1 MKRVYLLVLILI
13 LFLTGCNK
21 SYYMSDEE
29 IRLIY
34 DKYSKRG
41 TDNDNT
47 IKKPYDDNQSSYLLG
62 CSTFNGQNI
71 YFDNGTM
78 TVKVDK
84 DAMIYSPLCMTAGC
98 DHLSTLCESKL
109 QKISMR
115 CHGDGIYFLDGSSI
129 CYRDS
134 EGSIKKIYTNTF
146 KTEYTRKYDETR
158 PSMLYGMMFIDEQTI
173 LVRGLHYFFK
183 YNISTGEKTEPV
195 VLPDGEIL
203 SSCYMDGAIYST
215 YNNMRLIKTSL
226 NTGKSQVVS
235 EQGIHPR
242 VIGDRIW
249 YAKWNDDEVCSLYSN
264 NPEFTDEHLEIS
276 DGYVMFEVFGDV
288 LVYEDNAHKSFYLR
302 YGDGTIEKVFDYAD
316 LTYPYNKLPPKY
328 QYDEQKRSPEAEAVI
343 PLTYHDGEFYFAVPY
358 HVVDK
363 RGFEYEWN
371 HVYKFNKNGEL
382 EELLM
387 GY

>member
-1 MKRVYLLVLILI
+1 MKRVCLLVLILI

-134 EGSIKKIYTNTF
+134 EGSIKKIYTNAF

-173 LVRGLHYFFK
+173 LVRGLHYFFE
-183 YNISTGEKTEPV
+183 YNISTGETTEPV
-195 VLPDGEIL
+195 VLPDGDIM
-203 SSCYMDGAIYST
+203 SCCYMDGAVYSA
-215 YNNMRLIKTSL
+215 YENMRLIKTSL
-226 NTGKSQVVS
+226 NTGECQVVA
-235 EQGIHPR
+235 EQGRYPR
-242 VIGDRIW
+242 VIGNRIW
-249 YAKWNDDEVCSLYSN
+249 YAKWKDGVCSLYSN
-264 NPEFTDEHLEIS
+264 NAEFTDEQLEIS
-276 DGYVMFEVFGDV
+276 DGYVMFEVFGDIV
-288 LVYEDNAHKSFYLR
+288 AYEDNAHKNFYLR
-302 YGDGTIEKVFDYAD
+302 YGDGTIQKVFDYEE
-316 LTYPYNKLPPKY
+316 LTYPYDKLPSRY
-328 QYDEQKRSPEAEAVI
+328 QYDEYKISPKAGIAI
-343 PLTYHDGEFYFAVPY
+343 PLAYADGEFYFAIPY
-358 HVVDK
+358 RIVDE
-363 RGFEYEWN
+363 RGFEYYWN